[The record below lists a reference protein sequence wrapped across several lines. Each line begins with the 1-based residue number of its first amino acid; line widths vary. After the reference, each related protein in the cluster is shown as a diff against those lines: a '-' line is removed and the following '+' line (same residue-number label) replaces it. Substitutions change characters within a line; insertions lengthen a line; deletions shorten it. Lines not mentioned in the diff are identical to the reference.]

1 MEAIMDSAFLSKLAK
16 IGEAGITEG
25 LFTRIYASAST
36 AREIEK
42 QHGKGHIEENVII
55 SGHIRRAEL
64 AKKERGEIAR
74 LEKKHYELSKSELET
89 LALAKNRKLVLFT
102 NDAHLKKACSE
113 HDVRYMSM
121 PMLLKTLWA
130 KKLIGRNDVVE
141 IIRKI
146 EEEVPAR
153 ITGKEAIFES

>member
-16 IGEAGITEG
+16 IGEVGITEG

-42 QHGKGHIEENVII
+42 QHGNGHIEENVII
-55 SGHIRRAEL
+55 SGHVRRTEL
-64 AKKERGEIAR
+64 GKRERSEIAR
-74 LEKKHYELSKSELET
+74 LKKRHYELSKSELET

-102 NDAHLKKACSE
+102 NEAHLKKACTE

-130 KKLIGRNDVVE
+130 KKLIGKNDVLE
-141 IIRKI
+141 LIRKI
-146 EEEVPAR
+146 ENEVPAK
-153 ITGKEAIFES
+153 ISGKEAIFES